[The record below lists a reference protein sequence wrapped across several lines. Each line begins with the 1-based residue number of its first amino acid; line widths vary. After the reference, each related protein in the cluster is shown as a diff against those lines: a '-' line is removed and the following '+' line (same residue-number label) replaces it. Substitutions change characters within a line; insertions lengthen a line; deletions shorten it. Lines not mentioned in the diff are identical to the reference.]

1 MGIETAHPKKI
12 LSVADAV
19 AFFVGIVIGVGI
31 FKTPSI
37 VAATTGDPWLFI
49 GVWVAG
55 GVATII
61 GALCYA
67 ELAAMY
73 PGAGGEYNFLAR
85 AWGTRTAVLFAWARG
100 AVIQT
105 GAIALVGFVFG
116 DYATQLLPLGP
127 YSSSIYAA
135 LCVVALTA
143 VNIIGTLPGTRV
155 QKTLETATVLAIVI
169 VIIVGFSAPSEA
181 AKPASPSMGGAL
193 GLAMVLVL
201 LSYGGWNEIAYL
213 SGEMRDVRRDMVR
226 AIVLGTAVV
235 TVLYVAFNLAL
246 LKAFGI
252 GGIAGSKAIGAD
264 LMRLAAGE
272 AGAILLALTVCLSS
286 LSTLNGT
293 IFTGARSWYALA
305 RDVPVIA
312 RFGVWDERRGNPA
325 NAFLLQGVLS
335 LALVGLGAMTRDGF
349 STMVDYTAP
358 VFWFFL
364 LLVGLALFIFRFR
377 EPDRE
382 RPFRVPLYPVTPAIF
397 VGICAYLL
405 YSSLAYT
412 GWGALVGVGVVA
424 LGVPLAFL
432 SKGGKEPV

>member
-1 MGIETAHPKKI
+1 MQIETAQPKKI

-432 SKGGKEPV
+432 SKGGKHVD